1 MIRAMYHQD
10 KNIKRDFFE
19 SQHKS
24 ETRKPFNYTKKRNM
38 ILSLHIVTGDMGGGQ

>member
-38 ILSLHIVTGDMGGGQ
+38 IICNFFL